1 MIVFS
6 CDFLTPKG
14 INEQRRALHNECVY
28 VYMSVYTIYFA
39 YLLFMSQ
46 EVIQNIVL
54 SFFFENIHL
63 EKLLTCPSTLS
74 LSVQLRSLFV
84 VPQWVQCNDPACARL
99 SWRAWFILRV
109 PAAASPETSWVTPG
123 KCPAGMAV
131 GRGALDIVG
140 SMAPRS
146 RAPPPPVALRKAST
160 TPLGAGTWDC
170 SILLAM
176 SVFWG
181 RKTQQALLNKNRSRF
196 NWNEGTFLVVQ
207 KFEPALNLLFFFLP
221 HLMLIIWKMCKIS
234 GFLQLV
240 VIQECNKALP
250 SLRSPPK

>member
-14 INEQRRALHNECVY
+14 INEQRRAFHNECMY
-28 VYMSVYTIYFA
+28 VYMSVYTVYVA
-39 YLLFMSQ
+39 YLLFISQ
-46 EVIQNIVL
+46 ELIQSIVL

-63 EKLLTCPSTLS
+63 EKLLTCPSSLS

-84 VPQWVQCNDPACARL
+84 VPQWVQCNDPACARV
-99 SWRAWFILRV
+99 SWRPSFILGV
-109 PAAASPETSWVTPG
+109 PVAASPDTSCVAPG

-131 GRGALDIVG
+131 GRGALDTWD
-140 SMAPRS
+140 PRPQG
-146 RAPPPPVALRKAST
+146 AEHPHPLRKAST
-160 TPLGAGTWDC
+160 TPLGPGTWDC

-207 KFEPALNLLFFFLP
+207 NLNQHWTSFFFFSLP